1 MCPFSVR
8 ADICCARSFS
18 WKLASTTS
26 VLDVSFH
33 THHAFGLRYPDL
45 PGYLLPR
52 LHQLFQQLDRLA
64 YSVTPSPHA
73 RYGNLYPLSIDYACR
88 PRLRSRLTQS
98 GRTFLWKPW
107 VFGAWDSHPRAATHT
122 GILSSSHSTCP
133 FDHASSLTGTLPYH
147 LYIFQYKSIASV
159 LCLAPVNFRRRVI
172 RLVSCYALFKGWLLL
187 SQPPSCLYISTS
199 FST

>member
-8 ADICCARSFS
+8 AITGCARSFS
-18 WKLASTTS
+18 WKLASATS
-26 VLDVSFH
+26 VLAAAFH
-33 THHAFGLRYPDL
+33 TRHAFGFRHADL
-45 PGYLLPR
+45 PACLLPR
-52 LHQLFQQLDRLA
+52 LHQLFRQLDRLA
-64 YSVTPSPHA
+64 CSVTPSPYD
-73 RYGNLYPLSIDYACR
+73 RYGNLHPLSIDYASR
-88 PRLRSRLTQS
+88 PRLRPRLTQS

-122 GILSSSHSTCP
+122 GILSSSRSTCP
-133 FDHASSLTGTLPYH
+133 SDHASSLTGTLPYH
-147 LYIFQYKSIASV
+147 LYPIYKSIASV

>member
-1 MCPFSVR
+1 MCVHFRYGLHKV
-8 ADICCARSFS
+8 ITRSFS
-18 WKLASTTS
+18 WKLASATS
-26 VLDVSFH
+26 VLIEMFH
-33 THHAFGLRYPDL
+33 TRHAFALRHPDL
-45 PGYLLPR
+45 PGCQLPR

-64 YSVTPSPHA
+64 CSVTPSPLC

-122 GILSSSHSTCP
+122 GILSSSRSTYP
-133 FDHASSLTGTLPYH
+133 FDYASSLTGTLPYH
-147 LYIFQYKSIASV
+147 LTVVKSIASV

>member
-8 ADICCARSFS
+8 ADICYARSFS

-26 VLDVSFH
+26 VLDVSFQ
-33 THHAFGLRYPDL
+33 THHAFRLRYPDL

-107 VFGAWDSHPRAATHT
+107 VFGAWDSHPRSATHT
-122 GILSSSHSTCP
+122 GILSSM
-133 FDHASSLTGTLPYH
+133 
-147 LYIFQYKSIASV
+147 
-159 LCLAPVNFRRRVI
+159 
-172 RLVSCYALFKGWLLL
+172 
-187 SQPPSCLYISTS
+187 ISTRPFGRTS
-199 FST
+199 PFMERSPTIPWDP